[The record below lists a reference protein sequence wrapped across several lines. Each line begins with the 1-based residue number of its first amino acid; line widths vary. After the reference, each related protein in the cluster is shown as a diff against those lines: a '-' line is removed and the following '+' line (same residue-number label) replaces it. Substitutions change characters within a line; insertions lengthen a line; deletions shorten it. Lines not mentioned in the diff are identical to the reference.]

1 MAAIR
6 QTFELSTY
14 LAHRRRSRSCV
25 PATCS
30 RAVGDIELSASGA
43 QRRSEASCR
52 TAIACGVRSAV
63 PVQSL
68 PRRVSVEPVSQD
80 VQHTEQNGD
89 APRSEGSLNGLLARL
104 EHYDRGERTA
114 TALDEPLTPELA
126 LVDPDLGRRA
136 RAQLPDEEECE
147 QPRRPRVAVAPP
159 VAAPAPSAPQPVRP
173 APVRTAPGP
182 VRRRSR
188 GKAASRLL
196 FLVILAAGAAFA
208 IMRAEPFNHFFWK
221 SRAGTVAPASGVR
234 ATSTP
239 TTAAKH
245 RNGPTAPPTPK
256 TSRPTKPATP
266 AASPSRTFVWPP
278 VADADYYLVVF
289 ARGGD
294 KIFRA
299 RTSSPRLVLPAHWTF
314 HGTHYNLLP
323 GRYSWVVRPGYG
335 PRARGRYGPATVRA
349 KLVIQRGSVG

>member
-1 MAAIR
+1 
-6 QTFELSTY
+6 
-14 LAHRRRSRSCV
+14 
-25 PATCS
+25 
-30 RAVGDIELSASGA
+30 
-43 QRRSEASCR
+43 
-52 TAIACGVRSAV
+52 
-63 PVQSL
+63 
-68 PRRVSVEPVSQD
+68 VSVKPVSQD
-80 VQHTEQNGD
+80 VQRTEQNGD

-104 EHYDRGERTA
+104 EHYDRNEPTA

-136 RAQLPDEEECE
+136 RAQLPDEEERE
-147 QPRRPRVAVAPP
+147 QPRRPRVAIAPP
-159 VAAPAPSAPQPVRP
+159 VAAPARPAPAPVAQPVHPAPVRP
-173 APVRTAPGP
+173 APRP

-188 GKAASRLL
+188 GKAARRLL

-208 IMRAEPFNHFFWK
+208 VMRVEPLKHFFWK
-221 SRAGTVAPASGVR
+221 SRAATVAPASGAR

-239 TTAAKH
+239 TTAAKP

-256 TSRPTKPATP
+256 TSGPTKPATP
-266 AASPSRTFVWPP
+266 AASQSRTFVWAP

-289 ARGGD
+289 SRGDD

-299 RTSSPRLVLPAHWTF
+299 RPSSPRLVLPAHWTF

-323 GRYSWVVRPGYG
+323 GRYSWIVRPGYG

-349 KLVIQRGSVG
+349 KLVIQRGSVR